1 MSLVKV
7 RGAAQITLPGD
18 VRTALRIREGDY
30 LEAELVEGGVMLR
43 PMTVPSHAEAW
54 DRLERVLHRTR
65 HPASAEELSE
75 QDAMTVAVEVIKDV
89 RRRKRE
95 GPL

>member
-18 VRTALRIREGDY
+18 VQTALRIREGDY

-43 PMTVPSHAEAW
+43 PMTVPSEAEAW
-54 DRLERVLHRTR
+54 ERLERVLHRTR
-65 HPASAEELSE
+65 HPASGEELSE
-75 QDAMTVAVEVIKDV
+75 QDAMTLAVAVIKDV

-95 GPL
+95 GRL